1 MGSPKD
7 EEYQNKWPREED
19 LPGFRTC
26 MEEHYA
32 SCLKVSLE
40 LLSALE
46 LALKLPRGMLSSKCA
61 NEASELRLSHY
72 PPISVP
78 DMERGDTSRIWPHTD
93 LGVITLL
100 FQDEVGGLEIEDREN
115 KGTFFPVRREA
126 WNEMVINVSETLE
139 RMVNG
144 QLPAGLHQVT
154 VPRELKG
161 KQDATLPPRYSSAF
175 FCKADRSADVGV
187 LETLV
192 ANGEPRRYESM
203 TALQFHLHRLTT
215 AY

>member
-1 MGSPKD
+1 
-7 EEYQNKWPREED
+7 
-19 LPGFRTC
+19 
-26 MEEHYA
+26 MERHYA
-32 SCLKVSLE
+32 SCDKVSIE

-46 LALKLPRGMLSSKCA
+46 LALELPQGSLSSKCA
-61 NEASELRLSHY
+61 NESRELRLSHY
-72 PPISVP
+72 PPISVQ

-100 FQDEVGGLEIEDREN
+100 FQDEVGGLEVEDRDN
-115 KGTFFPVRREA
+115 KGVFFPVRREA
-126 WNEMVINVSETLE
+126 WNEMVVNVSETLE
-139 RMVNG
+139 RMTNG
-144 QLPAGLHQVT
+144 KLPSGLHQVT

-161 KQDATLPPRYSSAF
+161 NAEARLPSRYSTAF

-187 LETLV
+187 LEPLL
-192 ANGEPRRYESM
+192 ANGEPRKYETM

>member
-1 MGSPKD
+1 
-7 EEYQNKWPREED
+7 
-19 LPGFRTC
+19 
-26 MEEHYA
+26 MERHYH
-32 SCLKVSLE
+32 SCNKVSIE
-40 LLSALE
+40 LLAALE
-46 LALKLPRGMLSSKCA
+46 LALKLPEGVLSSKCA
-61 NEASELRLSHY
+61 NESSELRLSHY
-72 PPISVP
+72 PSISVQ

-100 FQDEVGGLEIEDREN
+100 FQDEVGGLEVEDRDN
-115 KGTFFPVRREA
+115 KGVFFPVRREN
-126 WNEMVINVSETLE
+126 WNEMVVNVSETLE
-139 RMVNG
+139 RMTNG

-161 KQDATLPPRYSSAF
+161 NAEATLPSRYSTAF

-187 LETLV
+187 LEPLL
-192 ANGEPRRYESM
+192 ANGEVRKYETM